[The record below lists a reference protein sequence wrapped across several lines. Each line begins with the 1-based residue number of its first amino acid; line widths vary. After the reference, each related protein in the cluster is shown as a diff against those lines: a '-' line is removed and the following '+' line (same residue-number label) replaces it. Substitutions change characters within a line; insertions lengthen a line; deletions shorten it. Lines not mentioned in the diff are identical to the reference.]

1 MINAL
6 NIVGFDSCNL
16 APEILGEILQGGA
29 SKVKECGGIIVGGH
43 TIETQQMY
51 YGLSATGKV
60 SPHKISGQTTQQKLV
75 TF

>member
-29 SKVKECGGIIVGGH
+29 DKVRECGGVIVGGH
-43 TIETQQMY
+43 TIETQQK
-51 YGLSATGKV
+51 LAT
-60 SPHKISGQTTQQKLV
+60 
-75 TF
+75 F